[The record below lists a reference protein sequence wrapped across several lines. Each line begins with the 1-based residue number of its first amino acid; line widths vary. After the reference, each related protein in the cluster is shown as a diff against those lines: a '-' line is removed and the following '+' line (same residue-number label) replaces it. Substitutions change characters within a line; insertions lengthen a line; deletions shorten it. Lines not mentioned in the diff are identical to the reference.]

1 MSFSTSVSSVD
12 PYKSKNFESDVPLKE
27 KIEDLVKFIKDTK
40 YGMLTT
46 MASDSELLTSRAMAL
61 AGTENG
67 GVDLIFHT
75 NLHSGKTMDL
85 TVHPAETNVS
95 FLDVTGSGWASI
107 SGTSSILAGR
117 EIIEKFY
124 SPALKVWLGD
134 LGDGIHDGSPS
145 DPRIGVIKVEAK
157 SAVHVL
163 PRKGLVGRAVD
174 AGKAIAKGDVPGINK
189 IRELSTE
196 ELADWRQ
203 SHKE

>member
-1 MSFSTSVSSVD
+1 MSSSTSVSSVD
-12 PYKSKNFESDVPLKE
+12 PYKAKNIEPNVQLKD

-67 GVDLIFHT
+67 GADLIFHT
-75 NLHSGKTMDL
+75 NLLSGKTMDL
-85 TVHPAETNVS
+85 TVHPKETNMS
-95 FLDVTGSGWASI
+95 FLDVLSGGWASI
-107 SGTSSILAGR
+107 SGTATILAGR

-134 LGDGIHDGSPS
+134 LGDGVHDGSPS

-157 SAVHVL
+157 SVVHVL

-174 AGKAIAKGDVPGINK
+174 AGKAIAKGDVPPINK

-196 ELADWRQ
+196 ELANWRQ